1 MLVLWRTLDG
11 IPRHMRDSGV
21 HSLLPSFVVAKKSS
35 YSLDYGRALLEEL
48 CRIPL
53 VEFGLAALEKGARV
67 VLHQPVGT
75 AVVATTVAL
84 AGVEPLR
91 AVRALGGVALGRHVG
106 GEELFVVGGVGC
118 CCTRDC

>member
-1 MLVLWRTLDG
+1 
-11 IPRHMRDSGV
+11 
-21 HSLLPSFVVAKKSS
+21 VAKNSS

-84 AGVEPLR
+84 ASIEPLR
-91 AVRALGGVALGRHVG
+91 AVRALGGVALGGHVG
-106 GEELFVVGGVGC
+106 GGELSSLVVLDGVVFVTANDAAC
-118 CCTRDC
+118 YLE